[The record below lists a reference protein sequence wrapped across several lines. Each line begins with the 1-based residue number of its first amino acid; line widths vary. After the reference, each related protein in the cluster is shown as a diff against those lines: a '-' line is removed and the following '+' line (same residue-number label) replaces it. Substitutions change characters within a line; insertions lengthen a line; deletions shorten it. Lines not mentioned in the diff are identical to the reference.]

1 MNDYKMTPGERR
13 ATWGLGTVFSL
24 RMLGMFM
31 VLPVLTT
38 YGMAL
43 QGASEALIGIAIGI
57 YGLTQAVFQIPF
69 GLLSDR
75 IGRKPLIVG
84 GLAVFAA
91 GSVIAALSDSIWGII
106 LGRALQGSGA
116 IAAAVMALLFDK
128 GYAGTMSNCA
138 VMLAANGYV
147 RTKAMAFIGV
157 IFGITFAIAMVLGPI
172 ITHKLGL
179 HALFWMIA
187 ILATTGI
194 ALTIWV
200 VPNSSTHVL
209 NRESGMVKGSFSKVL
224 AEPRLLKLN
233 FGIMCLHMLLMSTF
247 VALPGQLA
255 DAGFPAAEHWKV
267 YLATMLIA
275 FGSVVPFI
283 IYAEVKRKMKQV
295 FVFCVG
301 LIVVAEIV
309 LWNAQTQFWQLVVG
323 VQLFFVAFNLMEAL
337 LPSLISK
344 ESPAGYKGTAMGVYS
359 TSQFLGVAIGG
370 SLGGWIDGMFDG
382 QGVFL
387 AGAMLAAVWLAVAST
402 MKEPPYVS
410 SLRIEIPADI
420 AANEAL
426 KVRLLETEGV
436 KEVLIAEEEHSAYVK
451 IDSKVTNRF
460 EVEQAIRQA

>member
-1 MNDYKMTPGERR
+1 MNDYKMTPGELR

-43 QGASEALIGIAIGI
+43 QGASEALIGLAIGI
-57 YGLTQAVFQIPF
+57 YGLAQAIFQIPF

-84 GLAVFAA
+84 GLAVFIL
-91 GSVIAALSDSIWGII
+91 GSIIAALSDSIWGII

-116 IAAAVMALLFDK
+116 IAAAVMALLSDL
-128 GYAGTMSNCA
+128 TREQN
-138 VMLAANGYV
+138 

-157 IFGITFAIAMVLGPI
+157 SFGITFAIAMVLGPV
-172 ITHKLGL
+172 ITHALGL
-179 HALFWMIA
+179 NALFWMIA
-187 ILATTGI
+187 ILATLGI
-194 ALTIWV
+194 VLTLWV
-200 VPNSSTHVL
+200 VPDSANHVL

-224 AEPRLLKLN
+224 AEPKLLKLN
-233 FGIMCLHMLLMSTF
+233 FGIMCLHILLMSTF

-255 DAGFPAAEHWKV
+255 DAGLPAAEHWKV
-267 YLATMLIA
+267 YLVTMLIS

-283 IYAEVKRKMKQV
+283 IYAEVKRRMKRV
-295 FVFCVG
+295 FLCCVA
-301 LIVVAEIV
+301 LIVIAEIV
-309 LWNAQTQFWQLVVG
+309 LWGAGNHFWELIIG
-323 VQLFFVAFNLMEAL
+323 VQLFFLAFNLMEAL

-359 TSQFLGVAIGG
+359 TSQFLGVALGG

-382 QGVFL
+382 QTVFL
-387 AGAMLAAVWLAVAST
+387 VGAFLAVVWLAVAST

-410 SLRIEIPADI
+410 SLRVVIPPEI
-420 AANEAL
+420 AADDVL
-426 KVRLLETEGV
+426 KQRLLATKGIS
-436 KEVLIAEEEHSAYVK
+436 EVLIAQQEHSAYVK

-460 EVEQAIRQA
+460 EVEQVISQA